1 MQKERSRMQEQK
13 EQEKPQSEFIQRK
26 SLCQLIYKK
35 LENVTTI
42 TSGQYEQTLK
52 KYPPLGSLYSLVKE
66 FHTAIFSKKPEKLDT
81 WIESAQ
87 KQNHTRTAII
97 CGRYIERF
105 NSYQKWDYLSF

>member
-52 KYPPLGSLYSLVKE
+52 KYPLLGSLI
-66 FHTAIFSKKPEKLDT
+66 H
-81 WIESAQ
+81 W
-87 KQNHTRTAII
+87 
-97 CGRYIERF
+97 
-105 NSYQKWDYLSF
+105 